1 MQKLSI
7 IQVFIYFFTSH
18 FILVTYLENSLVI
31 YHTGGKYN
39 RGYEWESKLQRYF
52 SDSFSDQIFS
62 SGRGVPVTV
71 LVQGS
76 TTLDIGALS
85 TTYPLEINQLSIEDG
100 SGITFN
106 SPGHV
111 MSAPLIVDGQFIN
124 NGAITLSC

>member
-1 MQKLSI
+1 M
-7 IQVFIYFFTSH
+7 
-18 FILVTYLENSLVI
+18 N
-31 YHTGGKYN
+31 GRADC
-39 RGYEWESKLQRYF
+39 RGISPIA
-52 SDSFSDQIFS
+52 FSDQILS

-76 TTLDIGALS
+76 TILDIGALS

-111 MSAPLIVDGQFIN
+111 MTAPLIVDGQFIN
-124 NGAITLSC
+124 NGAITLSCSDRIMYLFTPQLLLMEVFIFTVLRFPWEL